1 MATGAQRKTSHPVMR
16 GIMIA
21 LNIAFYGSALAGG
34 IKLLHD
40 LPQQSAPAVTAPA
53 PQSAPQQNAPLNT
66 SPALPSLPS
75 SAPQTVPGDTPPTVS
90 SPASLDSS
98 PVAEQLPQAQYVTI
112 QALDGTRADHMSFG
126 QSQW

>member
-40 LPQQSAPAVTAPA
+40 LPQHSAPAVTAPA
-53 PQSAPQQNAPLNT
+53 PQSAPQQKAPANA
-66 SPALPSLPS
+66 SPSSPSLPS
-75 SAPQTVPGDTPPTVS
+75 SAPQIVPGDTPPTVS
-90 SPASLDSS
+90 SPSS
-98 PVAEQLPQAQYVTI
+98 PESAQVVLQLPQAQYVTI
-112 QALDGTRADHMSFG
+112 QALDGARADHMAFG
-126 QSQW
+126 QSPW